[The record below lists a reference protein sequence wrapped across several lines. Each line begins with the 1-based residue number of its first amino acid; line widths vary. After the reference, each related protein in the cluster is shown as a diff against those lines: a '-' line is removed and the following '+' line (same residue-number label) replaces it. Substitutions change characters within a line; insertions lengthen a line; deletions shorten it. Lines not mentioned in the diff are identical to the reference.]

1 MAKTKWNG
9 PTPDDVTAAIK
20 KIYSR
25 KKPYL
30 SMPSLMVTDS
40 GKEFVSDVFQ
50 NFLEKNKIAWKKKQL
65 GPDIDRLDWLSEEI
79 IQLGERS

>member
-1 MAKTKWNG
+1 MRLKTKWNG

-20 KIYSR
+20 KIHSR

-50 NFLEKNKIAWKKKQL
+50 IFLKRIRLRGRKQL
-65 GPDIDRLDWLSEEI
+65 GPDIDR
-79 IQLGERS
+79 